1 MYEINLKL
9 ETIVVEV
16 ESRVVKSDVSVIYEK
31 PYYDIHR
38 DAARRLGTT
47 RKKYRKMMNS

>member
-1 MYEINLKL
+1 MNEINLKL
-9 ETIVVEV
+9 ETIVV